1 MSYEFRK
8 AGASQRTSAKS
19 KIKSEIKSEVEPAGW
34 APRLQQQA
42 RLSELEGKIAREPEG
57 DAAIV
62 LQVERAAL
70 LGALNRHEEALA
82 AFIAILRKAPTHFS
96 ALNEFGAL
104 LTSMGSI
111 DAACRVYS
119 EAILHH
125 PGNPMAHIN
134 LANLLLRGSRYQ
146 QAREHYETALKID
159 PDHAQAHQGLGAA
172 LADLGDRDAAADHF
186 RKGFRGHA
194 VSTLPYRG
202 DKTPIRLLQL
212 VSSGGGNI
220 PTGLFLDDTRF
231 LTSVVVTDFLEPNTA
246 LPPHQLIFNTI
257 GDADLCRPALEA
269 ACCITT
275 QAKVAV
281 INDPVAVMKT
291 GRIDN
296 AVWLGKLPGV
306 KTAKTLAIPRK
317 ELAGPDGA
325 RSLDERGFA
334 YPLLLRS
341 VGYHTGRNFVRVERG
356 DHLAAA
362 AESLPGRELLAIE
375 YLDATGQD
383 GKPRKYRV
391 MMIDGKLYPLH
402 LAISKDWKVHYF
414 TADMADKPDHRRE
427 EAAFLEDMP
436 AVLGDKA
443 MAALERVLAALGLD
457 YAGIDFGLGASGDLL
472 LFEANAT
479 MVIAKPGKEPHW
491 AYRHSAIDAVL
502 AAVVAMMERRVKG

>member
-1 MSYEFRK
+1 MKPRP
-8 AGASQRTSAKS
+8 RTPAPS
-19 KIKSEIKSEVEPAGW
+19 VTAGW

-42 RLSELEGKIAREPEG
+42 RLRELDAAIAREAKG
-57 DAAIV
+57 DDAIV
-62 LQVERAAL
+62 LEVERAAL
-70 LGALNRHEEALA
+70 LGALNRREEALA
-82 AFIAILRKAPTHFS
+82 AFVAILRKAPTHFS

-104 LTSMGSI
+104 LTGMGSI

-125 PGNPMAHIN
+125 PGNPMPHIN
-134 LANLLLRGSRYQ
+134 LANLLLRGSRYE

-159 PDHAQAHQGLGAA
+159 PDHAQAHQGLGAV
-172 LADLGDRDAAADHF
+172 LADLGDREAAADHF

-202 DKTPIRLLQL
+202 DKAPIRLLQL

-220 PTGLFLDDTRF
+220 PTSMFLDDTRF
-231 LTSVVVTDFLEPNTA
+231 LTTVVVADFLEPNTA

-257 GDADLCRPALEA
+257 GDADLCRVALEA
-269 ACCITT
+269 ACRIAGD
-275 QAKVAV
+275 AKVPV
-281 INDPVAVMKT
+281 INDPAAIMKT

-296 AVWLGKLPGV
+296 AARLGKLAGV
-306 KTAKTLAIPRK
+306 RTARTLSIARNA
-317 ELAGPDGA
+317 LTGSDGA
-325 RSLDERGFA
+325 KLLEANGYVF
-334 YPLLLRS
+334 PLLLRS
-341 VGYHTGRNFVRVERG
+341 VGYHTGRNFLRVERG

-362 AESLPGRELLAIE
+362 AESLPGKELLAIE
-375 YLDATGQD
+375 YLDAAGQD

-391 MMIDGKLYPLH
+391 MMIDEKLHPLH

-427 EAAFLEDMP
+427 EAAFLQDMP

-443 MAALERVLAALGLD
+443 MAALERVRAALGLD
-457 YAGIDFGLGASGDLL
+457 YAGIDFGLGANGDLL

-479 MVIAKPGKEPHW
+479 MVIAKPGKEAHW
-491 AYRHSAIDAVL
+491 AYRHAAIDRVL
-502 AAVVAMMERRVKG
+502 EAATAMLVRRSTAR

>member
-1 MSYEFRK
+1 MKPRQRISALSEKK
-8 AGASQRTSAKS
+8 AD
-19 KIKSEIKSEVEPAGW
+19 GW
-34 APRLQQQA
+34 APRLQQHA
-42 RLSELEGKIAREPEG
+42 RLSELEGKLARTAEG
-57 DAAIV
+57 DGAIV
-62 LQVERAAL
+62 LEVERAAL
-70 LGALNRHEEALA
+70 LGALNRREEALA
-82 AFIAILRKAPTHFS
+82 AFIAILKKAPTHFS

-111 DAACRVYS
+111 DPACRVYS

-125 PGNPMAHIN
+125 PDNPMAYIN

-172 LADLGDRDAAADHF
+172 LADLGDREGAADHF
-186 RKGFRGHA
+186 RKGFLGHA

-202 DKTPIRLLQL
+202 DKAPIRLLQL

-220 PTGLFLDDTRF
+220 PTSLFLDDTRF
-231 LTSVVVTDFLEPNTA
+231 LTTVVVADFLEPNTA
-246 LPPHQLIFNTI
+246 LPPHQFIFNTI

-269 ACCITT
+269 ACRISA
-275 QAKVAV
+275 QAKVPV

-296 AVWLGKLPGV
+296 AARLGKLPGV
-306 KTAKTLAIPRK
+306 RTARTLAFAR
-317 ELAGPDGA
+317 EALAGPDGA
-325 RSLDERGFA
+325 RLLEAQGFA
-334 YPLLLRS
+334 FPLLLRS
-341 VGYHTGRNFVRVERG
+341 VGYHTGRNFVRVERV
-356 DHLAAA
+356 DDLAAA

-375 YLDATGQD
+375 YLDARGQD

-414 TADMADKPDHRRE
+414 TADMGDKPHHRRE

-436 AVLGDKA
+436 AVLGGKA
-443 MAALERVLAALGLD
+443 IAALESVRKALGLD
-457 YAGIDFGLGASGDLL
+457 YAGIDFGLGANGDIL

-479 MVIAKPGKEPHW
+479 MVIAKPGKEAHW
-491 AYRHSAIDAVL
+491 AYRHAAIDSVL
-502 AAVVAMMERRVKG
+502 EAATAMLVRRSAAG